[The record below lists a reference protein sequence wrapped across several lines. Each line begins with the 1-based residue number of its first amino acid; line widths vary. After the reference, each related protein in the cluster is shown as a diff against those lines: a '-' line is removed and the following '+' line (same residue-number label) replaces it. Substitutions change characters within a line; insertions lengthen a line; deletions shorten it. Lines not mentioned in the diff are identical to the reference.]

1 MEIRALI
8 VEDEVAAAKRLVKM
22 LSNIDPEIKVVK
34 VSDSIRSTVEWL
46 KKNRDPDLIFLD
58 IHLADGSGF
67 KIFERTE
74 IRSPVIFITAYDQYA
89 VQAFKVNS
97 VDYLLKPVKHEALVF
112 SINKYKRTRLHLP
125 DVSLLIREI
134 SRQENTRWQKRFV
147 VQFADKL
154 KSIDVNDIAYFIA
167 QEKSVFLIPDTGP
180 GYAIDYTLEKLE
192 SVLDPDKFYR
202 INRKFI
208 VSFHC
213 IKTMHSYSRSRIKLV
228 LNPPADQD
236 AIVSSERSA
245 GFKQWLN
252 R

>member
-1 MEIRALI
+1 MEIKALV
-8 VEDEVAAAKRLVKM
+8 VEDEVSAARRLVKM
-22 LSNIDPEIKVVK
+22 LSAIDPEIKVVK

-46 KKNRDPDLIFLD
+46 KKNPDPDLIFLD
-58 IHLADGSGF
+58 IHLGDGSGF

-89 VQAFKVNS
+89 VRAFKVNS
-97 VDYLLKPVKHEALVF
+97 IDYLLKPVKVEELVF
-112 SINKYKRTRLHLP
+112 SINKYRRSRLQMP

-134 SRQENTRWQKRFV
+134 SRQEKSRWQKRFV
-147 VQFADKL
+147 VKFADKL

-167 QEKSVFLIPDTGP
+167 QEKAVFLITDAGP
-180 GYAIDYTLEKLE
+180 GYAVDYTMEKLE
-192 SVLDPDKFYR
+192 PVLDPDKFFR

-208 VSFHC
+208 VSFHS
-213 IKTMHSYSRSRIKLV
+213 IKSMYSYSRSRIKLV
-228 LNPPADQD
+228 LNPPSELD

-245 GFKQWLN
+245 DFRQWLN